1 MGVGLPLGCGVGLR
15 AGFGGCWGFAFRG
28 SCGFCGG
35 GSSVRVAALVVVLL
49 AVAGCSPSSDK
60 TTAVAPA
67 GGGVTGVPGE
77 TTSAPALA
85 APEPALTK
93 AAPRRSPAKRLHVEL
108 PSSGRFV
115 AAVQRQMPQFVVDRR
130 DDEVAEL
137 GEIACRSLAA
147 GKRESV
153 VARAITGYGVG
164 ERDARELVVLAR
176 DNACRLSAK
185 S

>member
-1 MGVGLPLGCGVGLR
+1 MKGAAPLV
-15 AGFGGCWGFAFRG
+15 
-28 SCGFCGG
+28 
-35 GSSVRVAALVVVLL
+35 LVTL

-60 TTAVAPA
+60 PTPVAPA
-67 GGGVTGVPGE
+67 AGRVTGVPGE
-77 TTSAPALA
+77 TTSEPTLA
-85 APEPALTK
+85 APKPAPTK
-93 AAPRRSPAKRLHVEL
+93 AAPRRSHAKRLRIEL

-115 AAVQRQMPQFVVDRR
+115 AAVQRQMPQFAVDRR

-153 VARAITGYGVG
+153 VARAITEYGVG
-164 ERDARELVVLAR
+164 ARDARELVLLAR
-176 DNACRLSAK
+176 DNECPRSAK